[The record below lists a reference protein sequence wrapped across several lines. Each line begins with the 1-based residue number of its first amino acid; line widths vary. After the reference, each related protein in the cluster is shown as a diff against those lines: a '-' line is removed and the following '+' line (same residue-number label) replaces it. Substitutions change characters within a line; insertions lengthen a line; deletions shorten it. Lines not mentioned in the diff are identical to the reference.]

1 MMLGAA
7 LCLAACGDDDLDA
20 ERDDGGMRADA
31 ALRDGGGGA
40 ERDAAPPDMPDAA
53 SSSADAAIT
62 RDAGFVRP
70 VPTNVSFETAK
81 RLEPDTTPPLQDEIS
96 ATQVDYYVFG
106 GSAGQFVELSTDR
119 MTFSPDVVIS
129 LYDADHTLLAQN
141 DEGAIWPGAPVDAR
155 LVARLPADGDYYVT
169 VDDPYTP
176 PEFFQASFSLLYYHL
191 RLHAVSDGVA
201 GFAIADGSE
210 PHAATFAHDE
220 KTGYDFIT
228 LVGELGAEPNSFDL
242 DGLAAHALIGHVQLS
257 GTMGNG
263 SSAAGGEVQI
273 SDADGHVLAHIDR
286 SQDQAAIDPPVE
298 AASYQITVS
307 AGGELGDDPYYVL
320 DFVMLDDNLR
330 EQDEAGN
337 GELAGAEPVD
347 LQGTISRRGLL
358 LVELPEADVDYYKLD
373 AMESEL
379 IAVTCEGESGGSGVR
394 GLTAELRDDT
404 DLVLGSATE
413 TATANL
419 QLDPVTISRTGT
431 YYVRLTSETPKADTG
446 SIAPWTRCAVR
457 TGF

>member
-20 ERDDGGMRADA
+20 ERDDGGSGMQ
-31 ALRDGGGGA
+31 
-40 ERDAAPPDMPDAA
+40 RDAAPPGMTDAA
-53 SSSADAAIT
+53 PPETTDAAPPET
-62 RDAGFVRP
+62 TDAAVQHDAGPTRP
-70 VPTNVSFETAK
+70 LPTNVSFETAK
-81 RLEPDTTPPLQDEIS
+81 RLEPDGTPPLQDEVS
-96 ATQVDYYVFG
+96 ATQVDYYVFA

-191 RLHAVSDGVA
+191 RLHPIADGID

-210 PHAATFAHDE
+210 PHAAAFAHDD
-220 KTGYDFIT
+220 KTGYDFLT
-228 LVGELGAEPNSFDL
+228 LVGELGDEPNVFDL

-286 SQDQAAIDPPVE
+286 GQDQAAIDPPVE
-298 AASYQITVS
+298 AASYQVTVS
-307 AGGELGDDPYYVL
+307 AGGELGDAPYYVL

-337 GELAGAEPVD
+337 SELAGAEPVD
-347 LQGTISRRGLL
+347 LQGTISRRGLV
-358 LVELPEADVDYYKLD
+358 LVELPEADVDYFKLD
-373 AMESEL
+373 AMASEQ
-379 IAVTCEGESGGSGVR
+379 IAVSCEGESGGSGVR
-394 GLTAELRDDT
+394 GLTAELRDDSEQ
-404 DLVLGSATE
+404 VLGSATE

-419 QLDPVTISRTGT
+419 QMPPVTVSRTGT

-446 SIAPWTRCAVR
+446 SVAPWTRCAVR